1 MKKKLKKLR
10 LTKETLVNLEAGNLA
25 LGGAYTYTRL
35 PGGTETCYCTVG
47 FSCQCSQSCQICV
60 PF

>member
-1 MKKKLKKLR
+1 MKKKIKKLS
-10 LTKETLVNLEAGNLA
+10 LAKETLVNLETA

-35 PGGTETCYCTVG
+35 PGGTDTCYCTG
-47 FSCQCSQSCQICV
+47 FTCGCSDSCQICV